1 MTSLSDSPAA
11 ADIDLPRLSAWF
23 ATAVPGSGELLGA
36 ELITGGKSNLTYEI
50 RDATGSWILRRPP
63 LGHVLATAH
72 DMAREYRVMS
82 ALRETDVPVPAT
94 HALCRDTTVLGVPFY
109 VMEKVAGRPFR
120 HHHELEPLGPRR
132 TRAISTALVDSLAAL
147 HRVDPVTV
155 GLADFGRPD
164 GFLARQLR
172 RWRKQLAASRTREL
186 PAADR
191 LYELLASDVPSDTTP
206 GIVHGDYRL
215 DNLLIDR
222 SDRTAAIIDWEM
234 ATLGAPLTDLALLVV
249 YHRLARIPEGAVIA
263 DASLAS
269 GFLSETEI
277 IERYAEN
284 SDTDLTGLGFCLG
297 LAAFKLATIVEG
309 IHYRHIHGRTVGVG
323 FEHIGRVT
331 EPLLEFGLGLA
342 EEHSARG
349 T

>member
-1 MTSLSDSPAA
+1 MTFLSDSPTPAG
-11 ADIDLPRLSAWF
+11 IDLPSLSAWF
-23 ATAVPGSGELLGA
+23 ATALPGSGELIGA

-50 RDATGSWILRRPP
+50 RDATSSWILRRPP

-72 DMAREYRVMS
+72 DMAREYQVMS
-82 ALRETDVPVPAT
+82 ALRETDVPVPAAY
-94 HALCRDTTVLGVPFY
+94 ALCRDDTVLGVPFY

-120 HHHELEPLGPRR
+120 HRHELEQLGARR
-132 TRAISTALVDSLAAL
+132 TRTISTALVDSLAAL
-147 HRVDPVTV
+147 HRVDPVAV

-164 GFLARQLR
+164 GFLGRQLR
-172 RWRKQLAASRTREL
+172 RWRKQLDASRTREL

-191 LYELLASDVPSDTTP
+191 LYDLLASDVPSDPTP

-215 DNLLIDR
+215 DNLLIDQ

-249 YHRLARIPEGAVIA
+249 YQRLARIPEGAAIA
-263 DASLAS
+263 DASLAA

-277 IERYAEN
+277 IQRYADN
-284 SDTDLTGLGFCLG
+284 SDTDFAGLGYCLG

-309 IHYRHIHGRTVGVG
+309 IHYRHTHGHTVGVG
-323 FEHIGRVT
+323 FEHIGRAT
-331 EPLLEFGLGLA
+331 EPLLEIGLGLTR
-342 EEHSARG
+342 EH
-349 T
+349 